1 MDWRSSWPKLL
12 TWHICTQV
20 QLRLGLTMDLLD
32 TRQAGQPG
40 PSYTW
45 PLIFFSVEIFAVRGS
60 IRLNRFCVCNDGSF
74 ISFETK
80 CVLKEGNWWVSLIS
94 MVRLELAF
102 CKKSYELKRNVKRI
116 VNFFVGDTSYWRWNK
131 WPRKNLNYFSSSP
144 ANHWEKFSNK
154 LFCKTA
160 ST

>member
-1 MDWRSSWPKLL
+1 MWFANRIIEEQQWYKIKSAVMDWRSSWPKLL
-12 TWHICTQV
+12 TWHIWTQV

-80 CVLKEGNWWVSLIS
+80 MCFKGRKLMGILNIHGEVGISLLQKVLWI
-94 MVRLELAF
+94 
-102 CKKSYELKRNVKRI
+102 KKK
-116 VNFFVGDTSYWRWNK
+116 
-131 WPRKNLNYFSSSP
+131 
-144 ANHWEKFSNK
+144 
-154 LFCKTA
+154 C
-160 ST
+160 